1 MTGVEVE
8 VLRVDRLEASGFW
21 TYSASLLPRDVVVEG
36 VGRLE
41 WVEVS
46 GLVGASWWLGD
57 VWASFVMRRVEDGS
71 PVGPEDGVAAVL
83 ASGWLSSFPETAVSR
98 RVVVGA
104 EVNGALAVKRS
115 AGAAST
121 GLYATALLGSVS
133 VRGAVLK
140 LAYTPVAAAPGAPG
154 APGAA
159 GVGLGLLVVAVPLGL
174 AAGAALARGRR

>member
-1 MTGVEVE
+1 MAAEVV
-8 VLRVDRLEASGFW
+8 VLRVDKLEASGVW
-21 TYSASLLPRDVVVEG
+21 TYSVSVLPRELVVSG

-46 GLVGASWWLGD
+46 GLVSASRWLGD
-57 VWASFVMRRVEDGS
+57 VWANFILRRVEDGS

-83 ASGWLSSFPETAVSR
+83 SSGFLSSFPETGMRR

-104 EVNGALAVKRS
+104 DVNGALAVKRS
-115 AGAAST
+115 AGAAVT
-121 GLYATALLGSVS
+121 GLYATALLGSVA
-133 VRGAVLK
+133 VRSAELR
-140 LAYTPVAAAPGAPG
+140 LAYTPIAAAPGAPG